1 MRNLKFRRRKNM
13 IPSNNLSMIKFLNS
27 LSIAMAKNVFGCK
40 KTNFKFKDQTFHKL
54 KILEDIS
61 IVYNLENI
69 KSVNCNFTSL
79 LYYVPYVFTG
89 KKVKKCTVI

>member
-1 MRNLKFRRRKNM
+1 M
-13 IPSNNLSMIKFLNS
+13 IPSNNLSQIKFLNS
-27 LSIAMAKNVFGCK
+27 LSIAIAKNVFGCK
-40 KTNFKFKDQTFHKL
+40 KTKTKHFIKSRL

-89 KKVKKCTVI
+89 KKSKNAQ

>member
-1 MRNLKFRRRKNM
+1 MRNLKFRRRKYM
-13 IPSNNLSMIKFLNS
+13 IPSNNLSQIKFFNS
-27 LSIAMAKNVFGCK
+27 LSIAKNVFGCK
-40 KTNFKFKDQTFHKL
+40 KNNFKFKDQTFHKL

-89 KKVKKCTVI
+89 KKSKKCTVI

>member
-1 MRNLKFRRRKNM
+1 MSLVVKKP
-13 IPSNNLSMIKFLNS
+13 ISNSKTKHFIKS
-27 LSIAMAKNVFGCK
+27 R
-40 KTNFKFKDQTFHKL
+40 L

-89 KKVKKCTVI
+89 KKSKKCTVI